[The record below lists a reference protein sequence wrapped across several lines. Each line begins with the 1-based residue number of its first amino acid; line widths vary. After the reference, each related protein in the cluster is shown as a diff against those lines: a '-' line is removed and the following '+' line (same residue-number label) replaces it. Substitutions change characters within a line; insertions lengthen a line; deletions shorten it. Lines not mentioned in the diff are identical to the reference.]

1 MKTPLTSTFSLR
13 DWFGIVAGV
22 CWGLALSRFFAAD
35 DMTGPWLVILFG
47 PPLVPA
53 PVLGASHANPVRGK
67 SRAAKA
73 GQRR

>member
-47 PPLVPA
+47 PPWCC
-53 PVLGASHANPVRGK
+53 
-67 SRAAKA
+67 
-73 GQRR
+73 